1 MHQLQRNNQPGVMVR
16 LDTTLLLLASALADS
31 SVPPILDP
39 QPYTTWSEFSS
50 DGLSKKAVLSVPFT
64 NSSGDADFVLLKR
77 LDLVGNATQ
86 RGRAQVIN

>member
-1 MHQLQRNNQPGVMVR
+1 MRCLSFSLVAIG
-16 LDTTLLLLASALADS
+16 TLALGHADNA
-31 SVPPILDP
+31 VPPILDP
-39 QPYTTWSEFSS
+39 APYTTWSETSS

-86 RGRAQVIN
+86 RGRAQVRALV